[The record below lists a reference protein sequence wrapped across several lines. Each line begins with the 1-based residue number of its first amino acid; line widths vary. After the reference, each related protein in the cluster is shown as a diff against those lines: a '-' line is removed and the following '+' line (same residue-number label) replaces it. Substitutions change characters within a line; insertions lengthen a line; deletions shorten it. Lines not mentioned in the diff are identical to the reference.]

1 MKRCLL
7 CLKELPIFQG
17 LDLSEFVNVCLST
30 SKKRVSKE
38 SFLFCQGDPV
48 NTVYLIKAGKFK
60 LVQVTDEGREII
72 FDVIG
77 PGEVLGETALFQ
89 NLDQEHIF
97 SAVAMEDAMVCC
109 FSRQQFEDLLKKN
122 PDFAI
127 KIIRYLGQK
136 LY

>member
-17 LDLSEFVNVCLST
+17 LDLPEFVNVCLST

-60 LVQVTDEGREII
+60 LVQVTDEGRKII

-77 PGEVLGETALFQ
+77 PGEVLGETALF
-89 NLDQEHIF
+89 H
-97 SAVAMEDAMVCC
+97 
-109 FSRQQFEDLLKKN
+109 N
-122 PDFAI
+122 PQSLYNTY
-127 KIIRYLGQK
+127 RYCIPPGRTAPDCGRTSK
-136 LY
+136 GNPGR